1 MVNLVGGAPVQPLLN
16 EVYRKAADDVI
27 FRQCRQIVCML
38 GVGGGGKAIFGE
50 LHPTICINSDW
61 AGLIC
66 Q

>member
-38 GVGGGGKAIFGE
+38 GVGGGGGGARRY
-50 LHPTICINSDW
+50 LANYTPPYV
-61 AGLIC
+61 LIVIGRV
-66 Q
+66 